1 MEKFILTY
9 LLIMVFLFSCSSN
22 LAAQKLEESRPGIES
37 SIVLLTLMDGE
48 ITVDSDPFFEL
59 YYFTEEDYILLP
71 ANLLSPYLEVDLN
84 FKRDISLLSLRK
96 GEREVRIDLNQK
108 EYLDQEEWNDQPPLI
123 VGGEFYLSKK
133 VFSYLGDYN
142 IVWNNALQELI
153 ISGDFVDDYLEEFS
167 EDQEDQTEAE
177 KKEIT
182 EKEEVLGSANK
193 GLTLS
198 SIHYRIE
205 LNMEDDL
212 LTEERK
218 EIRGDLNF
226 YGRYNDWA
234 YYINNDLEYDLDL
247 EVTDYTLDKIKF
259 SNRENNRLIIIGD
272 HEFYFKD
279 TIKRNDMQGIYF
291 RFPENLQFKL
301 IPYTAVSVD
310 TKAEDEVTIFINNK
324 FIVKKVIKKDGVYEV
339 NNLELRANYL
349 NKIVIEIISKDGNK
363 KEIIKYLSGSKDIL
377 QPKVKEIE
385 FFAGRYR
392 DRKTDFEDWQGNFAA
407 LRSNYALTEHLT
419 YNLEAAF
426 YDKEEVENEMLS
438 AVTGFNIR
446 LGGRTVLN
454 LDFLV
459 GGEIES
465 LESGAEASFLYSLMN
480 GYFRGIYAYIP
491 PELEAYL
498 DREEGEKKS
507 LNFKLDLTERLSIQP
522 TIGNEES
529 LYNGFD
535 NLDDQYERDYYI
547 FQIIDNPNWRN
558 YSAFSFRYEEVKEFD
573 GAEIWRE
580 IANPFGPST
589 FFKYG
594 SFDTIKKG
602 ANIYLNRYG
611 SSYRFLTDLDYYENE
626 ETINDLYI
634 NNNFIGKVDGDDSKE
649 YEAEFDF
656 YKRLG
661 ETLLFSGSFL
671 GEKEEFDSGRET
683 YERQYNLQTSLY
695 LGDRTTITLKAE
707 RDEDEEED
715 EDDDEDDDYYDIE
728 ETTSLKLDYYF
739 NSDYSISAELKDYQT
754 EYIGSSNFLAD
765 LNRNYQSVYLS
776 GNYYFPNNPGYI
788 QLFAEYILPEV
799 GESGIS
805 YGFVYDKIRDNESG
819 IIVEIGREYEG
830 YLFGESKYENYAMI
844 SYSHALSF
852 SGGNTVPTRFS
863 DGEPRSMVTGYV
875 FLDENYNGQMDDNE
889 RRLPDMPMRLG
900 SLRTR
905 TNEEGF
911 YIFKPYFNDIYLLD
925 FDYNNLTADYTPV
938 TENVFVKVRYNQNI
952 HQNYG
957 VTINGSISGR
967 VYLDKNADGQKNENE
982 EYLDWVGLS
991 IKKLNKK
998 DYTDGRGKYYFENIP
1013 LGNHQLEILKDS
1025 LPAGLISQNGYQFEI
1040 FITEDNLDYRELDIA
1055 LIYGD

>member
-1 MEKFILTY
+1 
-9 LLIMVFLFSCSSN
+9 MVFLFSCSSN

-234 YYINNDLEYDLDL
+234 YYINNDFEYDLDL

-426 YDKEEVENEMLS
+426 YDKEEVKNEMLS

-480 GYFRGIYAYIP
+480 GYCDF
-491 PELEAYL
+491 
-498 DREEGEKKS
+498 
-507 LNFKLDLTERLSIQP
+507 
-522 TIGNEES
+522 
-529 LYNGFD
+529 
-535 NLDDQYERDYYI
+535 
-547 FQIIDNPNWRN
+547 
-558 YSAFSFRYEEVKEFD
+558 
-573 GAEIWRE
+573 
-580 IANPFGPST
+580 AN
-589 FFKYG
+589 
-594 SFDTIKKG
+594 
-602 ANIYLNRYG
+602 
-611 SSYRFLTDLDYYENE
+611 
-626 ETINDLYI
+626 
-634 NNNFIGKVDGDDSKE
+634 
-649 YEAEFDF
+649 
-656 YKRLG
+656 
-661 ETLLFSGSFL
+661 
-671 GEKEEFDSGRET
+671 
-683 YERQYNLQTSLY
+683 
-695 LGDRTTITLKAE
+695 
-707 RDEDEEED
+707 
-715 EDDDEDDDYYDIE
+715 
-728 ETTSLKLDYYF
+728 
-739 NSDYSISAELKDYQT
+739 
-754 EYIGSSNFLAD
+754 
-765 LNRNYQSVYLS
+765 
-776 GNYYFPNNPGYI
+776 
-788 QLFAEYILPEV
+788 
-799 GESGIS
+799 
-805 YGFVYDKIRDNESG
+805 
-819 IIVEIGREYEG
+819 
-830 YLFGESKYENYAMI
+830 
-844 SYSHALSF
+844 
-852 SGGNTVPTRFS
+852 
-863 DGEPRSMVTGYV
+863 
-875 FLDENYNGQMDDNE
+875 
-889 RRLPDMPMRLG
+889 
-900 SLRTR
+900 
-905 TNEEGF
+905 
-911 YIFKPYFNDIYLLD
+911 
-925 FDYNNLTADYTPV
+925 
-938 TENVFVKVRYNQNI
+938 
-952 HQNYG
+952 
-957 VTINGSISGR
+957 
-967 VYLDKNADGQKNENE
+967 
-982 EYLDWVGLS
+982 
-991 IKKLNKK
+991 
-998 DYTDGRGKYYFENIP
+998 
-1013 LGNHQLEILKDS
+1013 
-1025 LPAGLISQNGYQFEI
+1025 
-1040 FITEDNLDYRELDIA
+1040 
-1055 LIYGD
+1055 

>member
-1 MEKFILTY
+1 M
-9 LLIMVFLFSCSSN
+9 
-22 LAAQKLEESRPGIES
+22 
-37 SIVLLTLMDGE
+37 
-48 ITVDSDPFFEL
+48 
-59 YYFTEEDYILLP
+59 
-71 ANLLSPYLEVDLN
+71 
-84 FKRDISLLSLRK
+84 
-96 GEREVRIDLNQK
+96 
-108 EYLDQEEWNDQPPLI
+108 
-123 VGGEFYLSKK
+123 
-133 VFSYLGDYN
+133 
-142 IVWNNALQELI
+142 
-153 ISGDFVDDYLEEFS
+153 
-167 EDQEDQTEAE
+167 
-177 KKEIT
+177 
-182 EKEEVLGSANK
+182 
-193 GLTLS
+193 
-198 SIHYRIE
+198 
-205 LNMEDDL
+205 
-212 LTEERK
+212 
-218 EIRGDLNF
+218 
-226 YGRYNDWA
+226 
-234 YYINNDLEYDLDL
+234 
-247 EVTDYTLDKIKF
+247 
-259 SNRENNRLIIIGD
+259 
-272 HEFYFKD
+272 
-279 TIKRNDMQGIYF
+279 
-291 RFPENLQFKL
+291 
-301 IPYTAVSVD
+301 
-310 TKAEDEVTIFINNK
+310 
-324 FIVKKVIKKDGVYEV
+324 
-339 NNLELRANYL
+339 
-349 NKIVIEIISKDGNK
+349 
-363 KEIIKYLSGSKDIL
+363 
-377 QPKVKEIE
+377 
-385 FFAGRYR
+385 
-392 DRKTDFEDWQGNFAA
+392 
-407 LRSNYALTEHLT
+407 
-419 YNLEAAF
+419 
-426 YDKEEVENEMLS
+426 
-438 AVTGFNIR
+438 
-446 LGGRTVLN
+446 
-454 LDFLV
+454 
-459 GGEIES
+459 
-465 LESGAEASFLYSLMN
+465 
-480 GYFRGIYAYIP
+480 
-491 PELEAYL
+491 
-498 DREEGEKKS
+498 
-507 LNFKLDLTERLSIQP
+507 
-522 TIGNEES
+522 
-529 LYNGFD
+529 
-535 NLDDQYERDYYI
+535 
-547 FQIIDNPNWRN
+547 
-558 YSAFSFRYEEVKEFD
+558 
-573 GAEIWRE
+573 
-580 IANPFGPST
+580 
-589 FFKYG
+589 
-594 SFDTIKKG
+594 
-602 ANIYLNRYG
+602 
-611 SSYRFLTDLDYYENE
+611 
-626 ETINDLYI
+626 
-634 NNNFIGKVDGDDSKE
+634 
-649 YEAEFDF
+649 
-656 YKRLG
+656 
-661 ETLLFSGSFL
+661 
-671 GEKEEFDSGRET
+671 
-683 YERQYNLQTSLY
+683 
-695 LGDRTTITLKAE
+695 GDRTTITLKAE